1 MKKLYIVLLL
11 VSICGMANAQGMLKG
26 IITDGKE
33 PIPYANIIIVQ
44 GGKQFGGAQSD
55 MDGNYTIKSIPPGKY
70 DVKAYYVGY
79 KTSITTSVLINAD
92 TIAFLNLILTSTV
105 SMLETVEVVYE
116 KPLIDRDVTS
126 SGESVSMDSRHDRMR
141 SASSISTTA
150 AKTKGKEET
159 MGSVRGSRT
168 DGTVTYIDGVKVAGS
183 TSSSKSTKSSIPVDP
198 KLAHL
203 LTAGE
208 VNDFTKWVLWN
219 DISKK
224 ELAQY
229 AQGWK
234 MLPQHRFCVQLTN
247 EASNPV
253 VDATVALLDNNKKV
267 VWQTKTDNTGK
278 AELWSKLF
286 SLDSTDVDK
295 YSIEITYAGGKQTI
309 SNAIPFN
316 KGVNILKLPIGCNYS
331 NNVDV
336 MFMVDAT
343 GSMADEIR
351 YLKAELLDIITNVK
365 KRDSSLAL
373 NMGAVFYRDNGDD
386 YVTRTSDFSNDI
398 NKTLDFINKQE
409 AAGGG
414 DYEEAVE
421 EALTEV
427 LAKCTWSADARTRI
441 LFMVLDAPPHAT
453 PAVIAKL
460 TTLINLAAEKGIRI
474 IPISGSGV
482 SKSTEYLLRTMALAT
497 NGTYTFLTDDS
508 GIGGTHIKPTT
519 DSYKVELL
527 NDMLLRIFTQYTTI
541 PVCNKPIEF
550 TPAELVPDTAFL
562 AIRPD
567 TLKSADT
574 LKSTD
579 TTRTEIQPKV
589 EIKPSWKCYPNPTGG
604 ALTVEITG
612 PIVDLFITDNAGKIL
627 EKVAVTNATSSYN
640 LDLGSYPN
648 GVYFVRYYYGKE
660 QSVTAKIILT
670 R

>member
-1 MKKLYIVLLL
+1 MVRDQSKVVIVMKKLYIVLLL
-11 VSICGMANAQGMLKG
+11 VSICGMAKAQGTLKG
-26 IITDGKE
+26 KITDGKE
-33 PIPYANIIIVQ
+33 PIPYANIIIIQ
-44 GGKQFGGAQSD
+44 GGRQHGGAQSD
-55 MDGNYTIKSIPPGKY
+55 LDGNYTIKLIPPGKY
-70 DVKAYYVGY
+70 DVKANYVGY
-79 KTSITTSVLINAD
+79 KTSVTTGVVIKADSVTVLD
-92 TIAFLNLILTSTV
+92 LKLTSTV
-105 SMLETVEVVYE
+105 DELDVVEVRYE
-116 KPLIDRDVTS
+116 KPLIDRDATS
-126 SGESVSMDSRHDRMR
+126 SSESVSFSRSRPTKSY
-141 SASSISTTA
+141 SASSVSTTMA
-150 AKTKGKEET
+150 
-159 MGSVRGSRT
+159 
-168 DGTVTYIDGVKVAGS
+168 GV
-183 TSSSKSTKSSIPVDP
+183 SSKSSDVPAKSGFKTSASIAVPVDP

-234 MLPQHRFCVQLTN
+234 MLPRHRFCVQLTN

-316 KGVNILKLPIGCNYS
+316 KGVNILKLPVGCNYS

-351 YLKAELLDIITNVK
+351 YLKAELQDIITNVK
-365 KRDSSLAL
+365 KRDPSLAL
-373 NMGAVFYRDNGDD
+373 NMGAVFYRDHGDE

-409 AAGGG
+409 ANGGG

-421 EALTEV
+421 EALTE
-427 LAKCTWSADARTRI
+427 AITKCTWSADARTRI

-453 PAVIAKL
+453 PEVIAKL

-527 NDMLLRIFTQYTTI
+527 NDMLIRLFTQYTTI

-574 LKSTD
+574 
-579 TTRTEIQPKV
+579 TRTEVQPKV
-589 EIKPSWKCYPNPTGG
+589 EVKPAWKCYPNPTGG
-604 ALTVEITG
+604 ALTVEISG

-627 EKVAVTNATSSYN
+627 EKVATTNTTSTYN

-648 GVYFVRYYYGKE
+648 GIYFVRYYYGKE